1 MEPATA
7 QGGSVRGAVERPRT
21 FTVGTVWTGSRLSP
35 MLRLRGA
42 WLAAAGFGRGARVRV
57 TIETGRLVVTVEPR
71 PET

>member
-7 QGGSVRGAVERPRT
+7 QGSSVRGAVARPRT
-21 FTVGTVWTGSRLSP
+21 FTIGAVWTGSRLSP

-57 TIETGRLVVTVEPR
+57 TVEPGRLVVTVEPR
-71 PET
+71 PDS